1 MRFIDRFT
9 RDEFSAKVW
18 WPFTMVLLVLFVLT
32 FPAEHRAVD
41 ARHRETAVVDAAL
54 TRRVILPSVPPS
66 ASSSITG
73 PLGDVLTEKV
83 NDEILV
89 NDPRIGA
96 VRIWSPQHVLLWS
109 DPHGA
114 LDSAQWLN
122 DDDIDAATAAAG
134 APTWLV
140 AHRTPTNEPGP
151 ATFYSYT
158 AFGSYAGFGA
168 QPLIASFEYR
178 DGPLTSDVRAS
189 WLGYQIAIGL
199 GMLLAFGLSLL
210 SMREPLAE
218 IGTGVP
224 FFPGSVP
231 EDLTLMEV
239 DRAVAIEQAGDRIK
253 ERTASLQHK
262 LEASEAARLRA
273 EGRLQQAL
281 AALAQPGRRSRMPVP
296 KPTPVAQQ
304 VVKVPRSEPIVA
316 QPEPEPIV
324 AQPEPEPEA
333 VVVARVQR
341 VPGPQGRSLVPKKDR
356 VSRRTSKR
364 RPVAAPAPK
373 PISPKPVV
381 EAPQPEPV
389 VEAPEPA
396 PQRPV
401 VEKPKPALQRP
412 VVETPEP
419 APQRPVVE
427 TPQPE
432 PAPIVPPPEP
442 APIVPPPDP
451 IITPEPDPVE
461 VAKVEP
467 SDDGGSPEVV
477 VVPELQPVGTPAG
490 PESASDLLDRL
501 VEPVPE
507 HGSTEAPRDL
517 RAKLARTA
525 ALKKPGSKERREAD
539 EQHRS

>member
-41 ARHRETAVVDAAL
+41 ARHRETAAADAAL
-54 TRRVILPSVPPS
+54 SQRVIQPNLES
-66 ASSSITG
+66 AAASTSITG
-73 PLGDVLTEKV
+73 TLSDALTEEV
-83 NDEILV
+83 HDEILV
-89 NDPRIGA
+89 NDDRLKA
-96 VRIWSPQHVLLWS
+96 VRIWSSGHVLEWS
-109 DPHGA
+109 SLSNDDIGSDGA
-114 LDSAQWLN
+114 LN

-134 APTWLV
+134 APTWLTT
-140 AHRTPTNEPGP
+140 HRTPTNEPGP

-253 ERTASLQHK
+253 ERIASLQHK
-262 LEASEAARLRA
+262 LDASEAARLRA

-281 AALAQPGRRSRMPVP
+281 AALAQPGRRSGMPVP
-296 KPTPVAQQ
+296 EPTPVAQQ

-316 QPEPEPIV
+316 QPEPEP
-324 AQPEPEPEA
+324 EA
-333 VVVARVQR
+333 VVVARVKR
-341 VPGPQGRSLVPKKDR
+341 APGPQGRSLVPKKDR

-364 RPVAAPAPK
+364 KPVAVPAPK
-373 PISPKPVV
+373 PVPPRAVV
-381 EAPQPEPV
+381 EVPPPEPI

-396 PQRPV
+396 PQRPIV
-401 VEKPKPALQRP
+401 GA
-412 VVETPEP
+412 PEP
-419 APQRPVVE
+419 ARQEPVVE

-451 IITPEPDPVE
+451 IITPEPDPDPVE
-461 VAKVEP
+461 VAKIEP

-507 HGSTEAPRDL
+507 HGATEAPRDL

-539 EQHRS
+539 DQHRS

>member
-1 MRFIDRFT
+1 
-9 RDEFSAKVW
+9 
-18 WPFTMVLLVLFVLT
+18 
-32 FPAEHRAVD
+32 
-41 ARHRETAVVDAAL
+41 
-54 TRRVILPSVPPS
+54 
-66 ASSSITG
+66 
-73 PLGDVLTEKV
+73 
-83 NDEILV
+83 
-89 NDPRIGA
+89 
-96 VRIWSPQHVLLWS
+96 
-109 DPHGA
+109 
-114 LDSAQWLN
+114 
-122 DDDIDAATAAAG
+122 
-134 APTWLV
+134 
-140 AHRTPTNEPGP
+140 
-151 ATFYSYT
+151 
-158 AFGSYAGFGA
+158 
-168 QPLIASFEYR
+168 
-178 DGPLTSDVRAS
+178 
-189 WLGYQIAIGL
+189 
-199 GMLLAFGLSLL
+199 
-210 SMREPLAE
+210 
-218 IGTGVP
+218 
-224 FFPGSVP
+224 
-231 EDLTLMEV
+231 
-239 DRAVAIEQAGDRIK
+239 
-253 ERTASLQHK
+253 
-262 LEASEAARLRA
+262 
-273 EGRLQQAL
+273 
-281 AALAQPGRRSRMPVP
+281 
-296 KPTPVAQQ
+296 
-304 VVKVPRSEPIVA
+304 
-316 QPEPEPIV
+316 
-324 AQPEPEPEA
+324 
-333 VVVARVQR
+333 VQR

-401 VEKPKPALQRP
+401 VG
-412 VVETPEP
+412 TPEP
-419 APQRPVVE
+419 ARQEPVVE

-507 HGSTEAPRDL
+507 HGSTEAHRDL

>member
-41 ARHRETAVVDAAL
+41 ARHRETAAADAAL
-54 TRRVILPSVPPS
+54 SQRVIQPNLESVP
-66 ASSSITG
+66 ASTAITG
-73 PLGDVLTEKV
+73 TVSDALAEEVH
-83 NDEILV
+83 DEILV
-89 NDPRIGA
+89 NDDRIKA
-96 VRIWSPQHVLLWS
+96 IRIWSVDHFLLWS
-109 DPHGA
+109 YPPGA
-114 LDSAQWLN
+114 LDSAHWLN

-134 APTWLV
+134 APTWLTT
-140 AHRTPTNEPGP
+140 HRTPTNEPGP

-158 AFGSYAGFGA
+158 AIGA

-178 DGPLTSDVRAS
+178 DGSLTSDVRAS

-199 GMLLAFGLSLL
+199 GLLLAFGLSLL

-224 FFPGSVP
+224 FYAGSVP
-231 EDLTLMEV
+231 ENLTLMEV

-262 LEASEAARLRA
+262 LDASEAARLRA

-281 AALAQPGRRSRMPVP
+281 AALAQSGRRSVMPVP
-296 KPTPVAQQ
+296 QSTAVKSD
-304 VVKVPRSEPIVA
+304 VVKI
-316 QPEPEPIV
+316 PEPIV
-324 AQPEPEPEA
+324 VAPPDSEA
-333 VVVARVQR
+333 VAAAPAKPA
-341 VPGPQGRSLVPKKDR
+341 PGPRGRSLVVPQK
-356 VSRRTSKR
+356 RRTPRRAPKR
-364 RPVAAPAPK
+364 KPVAVPAPK
-373 PISPKPVV
+373 PVPPAPVV
-381 EAPQPEPV
+381 EAPQPKPVPV
-389 VEAPEPA
+389 V
-396 PQRPV
+396 R
-401 VEKPKPALQRP
+401 
-412 VVETPEP
+412 TPEP
-419 APQRPVVE
+419 APHEPVVE

-461 VAKVEP
+461 VPKVEP

>member
-1 MRFIDRFT
+1 
-9 RDEFSAKVW
+9 V
-18 WPFTMVLLVLFVLT
+18 
-32 FPAEHRAVD
+32 H
-41 ARHRETAVVDAAL
+41 
-54 TRRVILPSVPPS
+54 
-66 ASSSITG
+66 
-73 PLGDVLTEKV
+73 
-83 NDEILV
+83 DEILV
-89 NDPRIGA
+89 NDDRIKA
-96 VRIWSPQHVLLWS
+96 VRIWSVDHFLLWS
-109 DPHGA
+109 YPPGA
-114 LDSAQWLN
+114 LDSAHWLN
-122 DDDIDAATAAAG
+122 DDDINAATAAAG
-134 APTWLV
+134 APTWLTT
-140 AHRTPTNEPGP
+140 HRTPTNEPGP

-158 AFGSYAGFGA
+158 AIGT

-178 DGPLTSDVRAS
+178 DGSLTSDVRAS

-199 GMLLAFGLSLL
+199 GLLLAFGLSLL

-224 FFPGSVP
+224 FYPGSVP
-231 EDLTLMEV
+231 QDLTLIEV
-239 DRAVAIEQAGDRIK
+239 DRAVTIEQAGDRIK

-281 AALAQPGRRSRMPVP
+281 AALAQPGRGSRMPVP
-296 KPTPVAQQ
+296 QPTPVVSNLVKTPEPSVVASPESDAMAAASAKPTP
-304 VVKVPRSEPIVA
+304 
-316 QPEPEPIV
+316 
-324 AQPEPEPEA
+324 
-333 VVVARVQR
+333 ARR
-341 VPGPQGRSLVPKKDR
+341 GRSLVVPKKQR
-356 VSRRTSKR
+356 TPRRAPKR
-364 RPVAAPAPK
+364 KPVAVPAPK
-373 PISPKPVV
+373 PVPSAPVV
-381 EAPQPEPV
+381 EAPHPEPV
-389 VEAPEPA
+389 VG
-396 PQRPV
+396 R
-401 VEKPKPALQRP
+401 
-412 VVETPEP
+412 PEP

-451 IITPEPDPVE
+451 IITPERDPVV

-501 VEPVPE
+501 VDPVSE

>member
-18 WPFTMVLLVLFVLT
+18 RPFTMVLLVLFVLT

-41 ARHRETAVVDAAL
+41 ARHRETAAVDAAL
-54 TRRVILPSVPPS
+54 SQRVIQPNLESVP
-66 ASSSITG
+66 ASTAITG
-73 PLGDVLTEKV
+73 TLSDALTEQV
-83 NDEILV
+83 HDQILAND
-89 NDPRIGA
+89 DRIKA
-96 VRIWSPQHVLLWS
+96 IRIWSPSHVLEWS
-109 DPHGA
+109 SLSNDDVGSDGA
-114 LDSAQWLN
+114 LN

-158 AFGSYAGFGA
+158 AIGT
-168 QPLIASFEYR
+168 QPLVASFEYR
-178 DGPLTSDVRAS
+178 DGSLTSDVRAS

-199 GMLLAFGLSLL
+199 GLLVAFGLSLL

-224 FFPGSVP
+224 FYPASVP
-231 EDLTLMEV
+231 ENLTLIEV
-239 DRAVAIEQAGDRIK
+239 DRAVAMEQAGDRIK

-273 EGRLQQAL
+273 DGRLQQAL
-281 AALAQPGRRSRMPVP
+281 AALAQPGQRSVMPVP
-296 KPTPVAQQ
+296 QPAPVASD
-304 VVKVPRSEPIVA
+304 VVKVPEPS
-316 QPEPEPIV
+316 
-324 AQPEPEPEA
+324 
-333 VVVARVQR
+333 VVAASASDVAAAPAKSA
-341 VPGPQGRSLVPKKDR
+341 PGPRGRSLVVPKKQ
-356 VSRRTSKR
+356 RTPRQTRKR
-364 RPVAAPAPK
+364 KPVAVPAPK
-373 PISPKPVV
+373 PVPPTPVV
-381 EAPQPEPV
+381 EAPPPVVEAQPEPV
-389 VEAPEPA
+389 
-396 PQRPV
+396 PV
-401 VEKPKPALQRP
+401 ARV
-412 VVETPEP
+412 
-419 APQRPVVE
+419 
-427 TPQPE
+427 
-432 PAPIVPPPEP
+432 
-442 APIVPPPDP
+442 DP
-451 IITPEPDPVE
+451 SAAD
-461 VAKVEP
+461 
-467 SDDGGSPEVV
+467 GSPEVV

-507 HGSTEAPRDL
+507 HGSAEAPRDL

>member
-32 FPAEHRAVD
+32 FPAEHRAID

-54 TRRVILPSVPPS
+54 SQRVIQPNLES
-66 ASSSITG
+66 APGSTPITG
-73 PLGDVLTEKV
+73 TLSDALAEKV
-83 NDEILV
+83 HDEIVV
-89 NDPRIGA
+89 NDARIKA
-96 VRIWSPQHVLLWS
+96 IRIWSSSHVLEWS
-109 DPHGA
+109 SLSNDDVGSDGA
-114 LDSAQWLN
+114 LN
-122 DDDIDAATAAAG
+122 DGDIDAATAAAG

-158 AFGSYAGFGA
+158 AMGI
-168 QPLIASFEYR
+168 QPLVTSFEYR

-189 WLGYQIAIGL
+189 WLGYKIAIGL
-199 GMLLAFGLSLL
+199 GLLLAFGLSLL
-210 SMREPLAE
+210 SMREPMAE

-224 FFPGSVP
+224 FYPGSVP
-231 EDLTLMEV
+231 DDLTLMEV
-239 DRAVAIEQAGDRIK
+239 DRAVAMEQASDRIK

-281 AALAQPGRRSRMPVP
+281 AALAQPDRRSRMPVP
-296 KPTPVAQQ
+296 EPTPVAQQ

-316 QPEPEPIV
+316 QP
-324 AQPEPEPEA
+324 QPEPEA
-333 VVVARVQR
+333 VVVARVQP
-341 VPGPQGRSLVPKKDR
+341 VTGPQGRSLVPKKDR

-364 RPVAAPAPK
+364 KPVAVPAPK
-373 PISPKPVV
+373 PVPPTAVV
-381 EAPQPEPV
+381 QAPPPEA
-389 VEAPEPA
+389 
-396 PQRPV
+396 
-401 VEKPKPALQRP
+401 

-419 APQRPVVE
+419 EPQRPVVRTPEPAPHEPVVE

-451 IITPEPDPVE
+451 IVTPEPDPVP

-507 HGSTEAPRDL
+507 HLSTEAPRDL

>member
-41 ARHRETAVVDAAL
+41 ARHRETAAVDAAL
-54 TRRVILPSVPPS
+54 SQRVIQPNLEAAP
-66 ASSSITG
+66 ASTAITG
-73 PLGDVLTEKV
+73 TVSDALTEEVHDK
-83 NDEILV
+83 ILV
-89 NDPRIGA
+89 NDDRIKA
-96 VRIWSPQHVLLWS
+96 VRIWSVDHFLLWS
-109 DPHGA
+109 YPPGA
-114 LDSAQWLN
+114 LESAHWLN
-122 DDDIDAATAAAG
+122 DGDIDAATAAAG
-134 APTWLV
+134 APTWLTT
-140 AHRTPTNEPGP
+140 HRTPTNEPGP

-158 AFGSYAGFGA
+158 AIGT

-178 DGPLTSDVRAS
+178 DGSLTSDVRAS

-199 GMLLAFGLSLL
+199 GLLLAFGLSLL

-224 FFPGSVP
+224 LYPGSVP
-231 EDLTLMEV
+231 QDLTLMEV

-281 AALAQPGRRSRMPVP
+281 AVLAQHGPRSVMPVAQ
-296 KPTPVAQQ
+296 PTPVVSD
-304 VVKVPRSEPIVA
+304 VVKI
-316 QPEPEPIV
+316 PEPIV
-324 AQPEPEPEA
+324 VASPEPDAIAAAPA
-333 VVVARVQR
+333 KPAPAPR
-341 VPGPQGRSLVPKKDR
+341 GRSLVVPKKQR
-356 VSRRTSKR
+356 TPRRTPKR
-364 RPVAAPAPK
+364 KPVAVPAPK
-373 PISPKPVV
+373 PLPPTPAVQTPRPKPVV
-381 EAPQPEPV
+381 RTPD
-389 VEAPEPA
+389 PA
-396 PQRPV
+396 PH
-401 VEKPKPALQRP
+401 E
-412 VVETPEP
+412 
-419 APQRPVVE
+419 PVVE

-451 IITPEPDPVE
+451 IITPEPDPLA

-467 SDDGGSPEVV
+467 SDEGGSPEVV

-501 VEPVPE
+501 VEPVAE
-507 HGSTEAPRDL
+507 HGSTEAPREL

>member
-73 PLGDVLTEKV
+73 PLGDVLTEEV
-83 NDEILV
+83 TDEILV

-134 APTWLV
+134 APTWLTT
-140 AHRTPTNEPGP
+140 HRTPTNEPGP

-239 DRAVAIEQAGDRIK
+239 DRAVAIEQASDRIK

-281 AALAQPGRRSRMPVP
+281 AALAQPGRRSGMPVP
-296 KPTPVAQQ
+296 EPTPVAQQ
-304 VVKVPRSEPIVA
+304 VVKVPRS
-316 QPEPEPIV
+316 EPIV

-451 IITPEPDPVE
+451 IITPEPDPVS

>member
-32 FPAEHRAVD
+32 FPAEHRAID

-54 TRRVILPSVPPS
+54 SQRVIQPNLES
-66 ASSSITG
+66 APASTPITG
-73 PLGDVLTEKV
+73 TLTDALAEKV
-83 NDEILV
+83 HDEIVV
-89 NDPRIGA
+89 NDARIKA
-96 VRIWSPQHVLLWS
+96 IRIWSSSHVLEWS
-109 DPHGA
+109 SLSNDDVGSDGA
-114 LDSAQWLN
+114 LN
-122 DDDIDAATAAAG
+122 DGDIDAATAAAG

-158 AFGSYAGFGA
+158 AMGT
-168 QPLIASFEYR
+168 QPLVTSFEYR

-189 WLGYQIAIGL
+189 WLGYKIAIGL
-199 GMLLAFGLSLL
+199 GLLLAFGLSLL
-210 SMREPLAE
+210 SMREPMAE

-224 FFPGSVP
+224 FYPGSVP
-231 EDLTLMEV
+231 DDLTLMEV
-239 DRAVAIEQAGDRIK
+239 DRAVAMEQASDRIK

-281 AALAQPGRRSRMPVP
+281 AALAQPDRRSRMPVP
-296 KPTPVAQQ
+296 EPTPVAQQ
-304 VVKVPRSEPIVA
+304 VVKIPRSEPIVA
-316 QPEPEPIV
+316 QP
-324 AQPEPEPEA
+324 QPEPEA
-333 VVVARVQR
+333 VVVARVQP
-341 VPGPQGRSLVPKKDR
+341 VTGPQGRSLVPKKDR

-364 RPVAAPAPK
+364 KPVAVPAPK
-373 PISPKPVV
+373 PVPPTAVV
-381 EAPQPEPV
+381 QAPPPEA
-389 VEAPEPA
+389 
-396 PQRPV
+396 
-401 VEKPKPALQRP
+401 

-419 APQRPVVE
+419 EPQRPVVRTPEPAPHEPVVE

-451 IITPEPDPVE
+451 IVTPEPDPVP

-490 PESASDLLDRL
+490 SESASDLLDRL

>member
-41 ARHRETAVVDAAL
+41 ALHRETAVVDAAL
-54 TRRVILPSVPPS
+54 TRRVILPSVAPS

-73 PLGDVLTEKV
+73 PLGDVLTEEV

-89 NDPRIGA
+89 NDPQIGA

-178 DGPLTSDVRAS
+178 DGALTSDVRAS

-253 ERTASLQHK
+253 ERIASLQHK

-296 KPTPVAQQ
+296 EPTPVAQH
-304 VVKVPRSEPIVA
+304 VVKVPRS
-316 QPEPEPIV
+316 EPIV

-356 VSRRTSKR
+356 VSGRTSKR
-364 RPVAAPAPK
+364 KPVAVPAPK
-373 PISPKPVV
+373 PVPPTAVV
-381 EAPQPEPV
+381 R
-389 VEAPEPA
+389 A

-401 VEKPKPALQRP
+401 VG
-412 VVETPEP
+412 TPEP
-419 APQRPVVE
+419 APQEPVVE

-451 IITPEPDPVE
+451 IITPEPDPVQ

-467 SDDGGSPEVV
+467 SDDGRSPEVV

-490 PESASDLLDRL
+490 QESASDLLDRL
-501 VEPVPE
+501 VEPVPD

>member
-41 ARHRETAVVDAAL
+41 ALHRETAVVDAAL

-73 PLGDVLTEKV
+73 PLGDVLTEEV

-89 NDPRIGA
+89 NDPQIGA

-158 AFGSYAGFGA
+158 AFGAYAGFGA

-253 ERTASLQHK
+253 ERIASLQHK

-296 KPTPVAQQ
+296 EPTPVAQQ
-304 VVKVPRSEPIVA
+304 LVKVPRS
-316 QPEPEPIV
+316 EPIV

-333 VVVARVQR
+333 VVVARVQP

-364 RPVAAPAPK
+364 KPVAVPAPK
-373 PISPKPVV
+373 PVPPTAVV
-381 EAPQPEPV
+381 EVPPPGV
-389 VEAPEPA
+389 V
-396 PQRPV
+396 V
-401 VEKPKPALQRP
+401 G
-412 VVETPEP
+412 TPEP

-507 HGSTEAPRDL
+507 HGSTESPRDL

-539 EQHRS
+539 EQNRS

>member
-32 FPAEHRAVD
+32 FPGEHRAVD

-54 TRRVILPSVPPS
+54 TRRVIVPSVPPS

-73 PLGDVLTEKV
+73 PLGDLLTEEV

-134 APTWLV
+134 APTWLTT
-140 AHRTPTNEPGP
+140 HRTPTNEPGP

-296 KPTPVAQQ
+296 EPTPVAQQ

-316 QPEPEPIV
+316 QPEPEP
-324 AQPEPEPEA
+324 EA

-341 VPGPQGRSLVPKKDR
+341 APGPQGRSLVPKKDR
-356 VSRRTSKR
+356 APRRTSKR
-364 RPVAAPAPK
+364 KPVAVPAPK
-373 PISPKPVV
+373 PVPPTPVV
-381 EAPQPEPV
+381 QAPQPEPV
-389 VEAPEPA
+389 VETPEPA
-396 PQRPV
+396 PH
-401 VEKPKPALQRP
+401 RP

-419 APQRPVVE
+419 ARQEPIVE

-451 IITPEPDPVE
+451 IITPEPDPLQ

-490 PESASDLLDRL
+490 QESASDLLDRL

>member
-18 WPFTMVLLVLFVLT
+18 WPFTMVLLVLFILT

-41 ARHRETAVVDAAL
+41 ALHRETAIVDAAL

-73 PLGDVLTEKV
+73 PLGDGLTEEV

-134 APTWLV
+134 APTWLTT
-140 AHRTPTNEPGP
+140 HRTPTNEPGP

-158 AFGSYAGFGA
+158 AFGSYAGFGG

-253 ERTASLQHK
+253 ERIASLQHK

-296 KPTPVAQQ
+296 EPTPVAQQ
-304 VVKVPRSEPIVA
+304 VVKVPRSEPK
-316 QPEPEPIV
+316 V

-333 VVVARVQR
+333 VVVARVQA

-364 RPVAAPAPK
+364 KPVAVPAPK
-373 PISPKPVV
+373 PVPPRAVV
-381 EAPQPEPV
+381 EVPPPE
-389 VEAPEPA
+389 A
-396 PQRPV
+396 
-401 VEKPKPALQRP
+401 

-419 APQRPVVE
+419 APQRPVVGTPEPAPARQEPVVE

-477 VVPELQPVGTPAG
+477 VVPELQSVGTPAG

-501 VEPVPE
+501 VEPVPD

-539 EQHRS
+539 EQNRS

>member
-1 MRFIDRFT
+1 
-9 RDEFSAKVW
+9 
-18 WPFTMVLLVLFVLT
+18 
-32 FPAEHRAVD
+32 
-41 ARHRETAVVDAAL
+41 
-54 TRRVILPSVPPS
+54 
-66 ASSSITG
+66 
-73 PLGDVLTEKV
+73 
-83 NDEILV
+83 
-89 NDPRIGA
+89 
-96 VRIWSPQHVLLWS
+96 
-109 DPHGA
+109 
-114 LDSAQWLN
+114 
-122 DDDIDAATAAAG
+122 
-134 APTWLV
+134 
-140 AHRTPTNEPGP
+140 
-151 ATFYSYT
+151 
-158 AFGSYAGFGA
+158 
-168 QPLIASFEYR
+168 
-178 DGPLTSDVRAS
+178 
-189 WLGYQIAIGL
+189 
-199 GMLLAFGLSLL
+199 
-210 SMREPLAE
+210 
-218 IGTGVP
+218 VP

-253 ERTASLQHK
+253 ERIASLQHK
-262 LEASEAARLRA
+262 LGASEAARLRA

-296 KPTPVAQQ
+296 EPTPVAQQ
-304 VVKVPRSEPIVA
+304 LVKVPRS
-316 QPEPEPIV
+316 EPIV

-333 VVVARVQR
+333 VVVARVQP

-364 RPVAAPAPK
+364 KPVAVPAPK
-373 PISPKPVV
+373 PVPPTAVV
-381 EAPQPEPV
+381 EVPPPGV
-389 VEAPEPA
+389 V
-396 PQRPV
+396 V
-401 VEKPKPALQRP
+401 G
-412 VVETPEP
+412 TPEP

-507 HGSTEAPRDL
+507 HGSTESPRDL

-539 EQHRS
+539 EQNRS

>member
-73 PLGDVLTEKV
+73 PLGDVLTEEV

-134 APTWLV
+134 APTWLTT
-140 AHRTPTNEPGP
+140 HRTPTNEPGP

-158 AFGSYAGFGA
+158 AIGT

-178 DGPLTSDVRAS
+178 DGALTSDLRAS

-199 GMLLAFGLSLL
+199 GLLLAFGLSLL

-224 FFPGSVP
+224 FYPGSVP
-231 EDLTLMEV
+231 QDLTLMEV

-281 AALAQPGRRSRMPVP
+281 AALAQPGRRSVMPVP
-296 KPTPVAQQ
+296 QPTRVVSD
-304 VVKVPRSEPIVA
+304 VVKI
-316 QPEPEPIV
+316 PEPSVV
-324 AQPEPEPEA
+324 ASPEPDAIAAASAKPA
-333 VVVARVQR
+333 PAPR
-341 VPGPQGRSLVPKKDR
+341 GRSLVVPKKQR
-356 VSRRTSKR
+356 IPRRTPKR
-364 RPVAAPAPK
+364 KPVAVPAPK
-373 PISPKPVV
+373 PVPPAPIVQAPRPKPVV
-381 EAPQPEPV
+381 RTPD
-389 VEAPEPA
+389 PA
-396 PQRPV
+396 PQ
-401 VEKPKPALQRP
+401 E
-412 VVETPEP
+412 
-419 APQRPVVE
+419 PVVE

-451 IITPEPDPVE
+451 IITPEPDPLA

-467 SDDGGSPEVV
+467 SDEGGSPEVV

-501 VEPVPE
+501 VEPVAE

>member
-32 FPAEHRAVD
+32 FPAEHRAID

-54 TRRVILPSVPPS
+54 SQRVIQPNLES
-66 ASSSITG
+66 APASTPITG
-73 PLGDVLTEKV
+73 TLSDALAEKV
-83 NDEILV
+83 HDEIVV
-89 NDPRIGA
+89 NDARIKA
-96 VRIWSPQHVLLWS
+96 IRIWSSSHVLEWS
-109 DPHGA
+109 SLSNDDVGSDGA
-114 LDSAQWLN
+114 LN
-122 DDDIDAATAAAG
+122 DGDIDAATAAAG

-158 AFGSYAGFGA
+158 AIGT
-168 QPLIASFEYR
+168 QPFLTSFEYR
-178 DGPLTSDVRAS
+178 DGALTSDVRAS
-189 WLGYQIAIGL
+189 WLGYKIAIGL
-199 GMLLAFGLSLL
+199 GLLLAFGLSLL
-210 SMREPLAE
+210 SMREPMAE

-224 FFPGSVP
+224 FYPGSVP

-239 DRAVAIEQAGDRIK
+239 DRAVAMEQASDRIK

-296 KPTPVAQQ
+296 EPTPVAQQ

-316 QPEPEPIV
+316 QP
-324 AQPEPEPEA
+324 QPEPEA
-333 VVVARVQR
+333 VVVARVQPVTR
-341 VPGPQGRSLVPKKDR
+341 PQGRSLVPKKDR
-356 VSRRTSKR
+356 VSKRTSKR
-364 RPVAAPAPK
+364 KPVAVPAPK
-373 PISPKPVV
+373 PVPPTAVVQAPPPEAVV
-381 EAPQPEPV
+381 ETPEP
-389 VEAPEPA
+389 EPH
-396 PQRPV
+396 RPLV
-401 VEKPKPALQRP
+401 G
-412 VVETPEP
+412 TPEP

-451 IITPEPDPVE
+451 IVTPEPDPVP

-467 SDDGGSPEVV
+467 SDDGGTPEVV